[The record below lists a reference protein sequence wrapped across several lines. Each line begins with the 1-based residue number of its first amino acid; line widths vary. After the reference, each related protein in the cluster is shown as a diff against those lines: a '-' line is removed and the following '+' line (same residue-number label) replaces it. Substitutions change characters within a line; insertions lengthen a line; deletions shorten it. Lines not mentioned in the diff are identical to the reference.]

1 MLATFLSH
9 PIVFGTSWAEVLVLP
24 AGLAFLAGL
33 YRIVECHQT
42 GCRRLGRFKHG
53 HLRLC
58 HVHHPLTPDDGRI
71 TAEHIN
77 AVTKTLSQ

>member
-1 MLATFLSH
+1 MLAALLSH
-9 PIVFGTSWAEVLVLP
+9 PVVFGTSISEILQDL
-24 AGLAFLAGL
+24 GLAAILRAG
-33 YRIVECHQT
+33 YRLVECHQS

-71 TAEHIN
+71 TAEHID
-77 AVTKTLSQ
+77 AVTQTLSK